1 MRALLEELR
10 VTGTLD
16 FVLKSDR
23 ASLVL
28 SAQEKYLENDN
39 ISELIG
45 GNFKIL
51 GKVIKICAE
60 KDEGISLVRKTPL
73 DILDADSLDGLIQ
86 AFESNDLKQLH
97 LPEVEIQISA
107 PAAIVIPVAIY
118 V

>member
-1 MRALLEELR
+1 M
-10 VTGTLD
+10 
-16 FVLKSDR
+16 
-23 ASLVL
+23 
-28 SAQEKYLENDN
+28 
-39 ISELIG
+39 
-45 GNFKIL
+45 
-51 GKVIKICAE
+51 
-60 KDEGISLVRKTPL
+60 RKTPL